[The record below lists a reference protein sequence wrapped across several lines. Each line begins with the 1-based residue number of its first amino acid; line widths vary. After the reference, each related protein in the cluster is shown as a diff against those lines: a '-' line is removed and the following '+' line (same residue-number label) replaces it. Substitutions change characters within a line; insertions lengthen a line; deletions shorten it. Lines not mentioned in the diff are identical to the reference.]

1 MNIRTLIHFLKWLV
15 PALALLYLPLAYLLF
30 FQNIRDLDDIKIQ
43 GRARII
49 LSYDPINYLIYRG
62 TPMGFSYEAAEHFCR
77 YLGVDMDVVLAED
90 INQQLPALKYG
101 KGDIVA
107 HNLTITP
114 QRTAIVSFSS
124 PLDYTEQVLIQRK
137 PRPAAKGEPAPRLLL
152 SAEELEGKTVSVRRG
167 SAYYSQLL
175 KLKNNQ
181 AIALSIET
189 VPGVTSTSQL
199 IRDVATGA
207 IDYTV
212 ADRDIAEAHRTL
224 YPNLD
229 FTTTISPRQPLAWA
243 VGKRSPQ
250 LESELNKWLSRAD
263 TKLHL
268 RILHAKYY
276 DRQYTFRRRTL
287 RAFHSEKA
295 GMISVYDNLIR
306 SYAAKIGWDW
316 RMLASLMYEESQ
328 FDANAVS
335 WAGATGLMQL
345 MPATAGM
352 FKITNLFDP
361 ESNIRAGTRYLK
373 MLHKEWKDI
382 PDPETR
388 LKFILA
394 SYNVGPGHV
403 RDAQALAVKFKK
415 DPHLWEDNV
424 EHYLRLKSKSKY
436 YRDKVTRYGYC
447 NGIMPVEYTKNILA
461 RYNLYQQAIH
471 L

>member
-1 MNIRTLIHFLKWLV
+1 MNIRHILHFLKWLV
-15 PALALLYLPLAYLLF
+15 PAIALLFLPLAYLLF
-30 FQNIRDLDDIKIQ
+30 FQNIRDLDDIRIQ

-77 YLGVDMDVVLAED
+77 YLGVDMEVVLAED

-107 HNLTITP
+107 HNLTITAP
-114 QRTAIVSFSS
+114 RRAMVSFSN

-137 PRPAAKGEPAPRLLL
+137 PRPAGKGEKRPQMLL
-152 SAEELEGKTVSVRRG
+152 SAEDLEGKTLSVRRG
-167 SAYYSQLL
+167 SAYFTRL
-175 KLKNNQ
+175 KELQNDEG
-181 AIALSIET
+181 IELTIET
-189 VPGVTSTSQL
+189 VPGETSTSQL
-199 IRDVATGA
+199 IRDVATGS
-207 IDYTV
+207 IDYTI
-212 ADRDIAEAHRTL
+212 ADRNIAEAHRTL

-229 FTTTISPRQPLAWA
+229 FATVISPRQPLAWA
-243 VGKRSPQ
+243 VGKQSPK
-250 LESELNKWLSRAD
+250 LEIELNKWLSRAD

-287 RAFHSEKA
+287 RAFHSDKA

-306 SYAAKIGWDW
+306 SYAATIGWDW
-316 RMLASLMYEESQ
+316 RMLASLIYEESQ
-328 FDANAVS
+328 FDALAVS
-335 WAGATGLMQL
+335 WAGASGLMQL

-352 FKITNLFDP
+352 FRITNLFDP
-361 ESNIRAGTRYLK
+361 ESNMRAGTRYLK

-403 RDAQALAVKFKK
+403 RDAQALAVKFNK
-415 DPHLWEDNV
+415 DPHVWEESV
-424 EHYLRLKSKSKY
+424 EYYLRLKSKPQY
-436 YRDKVTRYGYC
+436 YRDKVARYGYC
-447 NGIMPVEYTKNILA
+447 NGIMPVEYTRNILA
-461 RYNLYQQAIH
+461 RYNLYQQAIP